1 MSVLTI
7 SCAVLHT
14 ATKVAP
20 LQVPR
25 CPAVRTLRSFLKA
38 RDPCLQ
44 YRYLMRKACD
54 VLLVPF
60 FRNDL
65 VICCGRSWRCVLVSW
80 RGVRCLVCVTLQPLP
95 LSIYPF
101 YLSPSLSLSLSF
113 LLLSPPPLSHSLS
126 HSLTLSHLSL
136 ALSLSVSLSYRTYCT
151 CMCA

>member
-14 ATKVAP
+14 ATEVAP

-80 RGVRCLVCVTLQPLP
+80 RGVRCLACVTLQLP
-95 LSIYPF
+95 LSLSIYIP
-101 YLSPSLSLSLSF
+101 SISVSLSLSLSF
-113 LLLSPPPLSHSLS
+113 SLSPSCSLHPP
-126 HSLTLSHLSL
+126 SL
-136 ALSLSVSLSYRTYCT
+136 ALSLPLFLSLSFSHSHFDTKKK
-151 CMCA
+151 

>member
-7 SCAVLHT
+7 SRAVLHT
-14 ATKVAP
+14 ATEVAP

-101 YLSPSLSLSLSF
+101 YLSLSLSLSLSLF
-113 LLLSPPPLSHSLS
+113 LSLPLAHSILPPSLSLFLSFSLS
-126 HSLTLSHLSL
+126 HSLTLILTQKRNKNTKS
-136 ALSLSVSLSYRTYCT
+136 
-151 CMCA
+151 